1 METSASSPSLYA
13 LGVRSTSTARE
24 NGSTLSTDYIM
35 MKRRESSPFTSN
47 QAPHCPPVTNS
58 LICIAMV
65 GLPARGK
72 TYIAK
77 KLARY
82 LRWIGLNT
90 KVFNVGEYRRLNC
103 GASKSHDFYHP
114 DNEEA
119 KQQRM
124 ECARL
129 ALEDMLQFLLNEEG
143 QAAVFDATNSTRER
157 RDLILEHCLQ
167 HGIKVFFVESICD
180 DPEIILQN
188 IKEVKLCSPDYKDT
202 EADTAIKDFQERIKN
217 YELAYETLDNKKDKE
232 LSWVKIHNVDD
243 RYEANRIDGHFQARL
258 VYYLMNVHTQPRCI
272 YLCRHGE
279 SVCNLYGKIGG
290 DSPLSHRGEEFAK
303 ALKDFMEE
311 QSMHGFKIWTSQL
324 KRTVQTAKHLSGTVE
339 QWKALNELEVGD
351 CEAMTYEEIQ
361 RKFPKEFALRDQDKF
376 HYRYPKGES
385 YEDLVHRLEPVIM
398 ELERQENVLVICHQ
412 AVMRCIVAYFMDYTY
427 EELPYIQVP
436 LHTIVKLTPVAYGCK
451 KEEFPVPVPC
461 VDTYRRKPKSASMC
475 RSDDE
480 ALETVPDH
488 L

>member
-1 METSASSPSLYA
+1 METSVSSPSLYTLNVPQA
-13 LGVRSTSTARE
+13 AGRERTTNSTSSE
-24 NGSTLSTDYIM
+24 EYIM
-35 MKRRESSPFTSN
+35 MSMKKRASSPFSN

-82 LRWIGLNT
+82 LRWIGLDT
-90 KVFNVGEYRRLNC
+90 KVFNVGEYRRQNC
-103 GASKSHDFYHP
+103 GASKTHDFYHP
-114 DNEEA
+114 HNDEA
-119 KQQRM
+119 KKQRM

-129 ALEDMLQFLLNEEG
+129 ALADMQQFLLKDG
-143 QAAVFDATNSTRER
+143 GKAAVFDATNSTKER
-157 RDLILEHCLQ
+157 RAVILEQCLPF
-167 HGIKVFFVESICD
+167 GIKVFFVESICD
-180 DPEIILQN
+180 DPQIILEN
-188 IKEVKLCSPDYKDT
+188 IKEVKLCSPDYKDA
-202 EADTAIKDFQERIKN
+202 EVDAAVADFQLRIKN
-217 YELAYETLDNKKDKE
+217 YELVYEPLDTKTDKE
-232 LSWVKIHNVDD
+232 LSWVKIYNVDD
-243 RYEANRIDGHFQARL
+243 RYEANRIEGHFQARL

-290 DSPLSHRGEEFAK
+290 DSPLSHRGEQFAE

-311 QSMHGFKIWTSQL
+311 QHMHGFKIWTSQL

-339 QWKALNELEVGD
+339 QWKALNELDVGES
-351 CEAMTYEEIQ
+351 EAMTYEEIQ
-361 RKFPKEFALRDQDKF
+361 EKFPKEFALRDQDKF

-412 AVMRCIVAYFMDYTY
+412 AVMRCIVAYFMDNTE
-427 EELPYIQVP
+427 EELPYIKVP

-451 KEEFPVPVPC
+451 MEQFPVPVPC
-461 VDTYRRKPKSASMC
+461 VDTYRSKPKV
-475 RSDDE
+475 
-480 ALETVPDH
+480 LNY
-488 L
+488 